1 MPIRIG
7 MTDHGVN
14 MKRYHHFILT
24 LLLGSLAFAAWAE
37 ENADDSPAAA
47 TEEVKDIQYVTDKL
61 RLSLY
66 RDASASSGTLK
77 LLVSGD
83 RLEVLERKGP
93 YSRVRTANGQIG
105 WVKNGFLITEPT
117 AVTQLAQAQK
127 RIAELEGE
135 LEKYADSRGTLQRY
149 EQRIAEL
156 EQNKAELEQQ
166 LEQAQ
171 SRIAELEQ
179 QLEGLQAELER
190 SRNGDLGWNEIWS
203 LARLYWWMLAAIS
216 LLLALIGFLAGKLW
230 IEKRI
235 RNRFHGYKVW

>member
-1 MPIRIG
+1 MPIRNG
-7 MTDHGVN
+7 MTDHGEN
-14 MKRYHHFILT
+14 MKRYRHFILT
-24 LLLGSLAFAAWAE
+24 LLLGSLAFAALAE
-37 ENADDSPAAA
+37 ENGDDSPAAA
-47 TEEVKDIQYVTDKL
+47 AEEVKDIQYVTDKL

-66 RDASASSGTLK
+66 REASASSGTLK
-77 LLVSGD
+77 LLTSGD

-93 YSRVRTANGQIG
+93 YSRVRTEDGKIG

-117 AVTQLAQAQK
+117 AVTQLDQTRK
-127 RIAELEGE
+127 RIAELESE

-190 SRNGDLGWNEIWS
+190 SRNGELGWNEIWS
-203 LARLYWWMLAAIS
+203 LAQLYWWMLTAIS

>member
-1 MPIRIG
+1 
-7 MTDHGVN
+7 MTDHGET
-14 MKRYHHFILT
+14 MKRYRHFILT
-24 LLLGSLAFAAWAE
+24 LLLVSLALAAWAE
-37 ENADDSPAAA
+37 ENTDDSPAA
-47 TEEVKDIQYVTDKL
+47 EEVKDIQYVTDKL

-93 YSRVRTANGQIG
+93 YSRVRTADGQTG
-105 WVKNGFLITEPT
+105 WVKNGFLIAEPT
-117 AVTQLAQAQK
+117 AVSQLAQAQK

-179 QLEGLQAELER
+179 QLEGLQVELER
-190 SRNGDLGWNEIWS
+190 SRNGELGWNEIWS

-216 LLLALIGFLAGKLW
+216 LLLALIGFLGGKLW